1 MGKPKTMRAAFIC
14 GSLCLAVAIYAMD
27 VSSDMNADEVAS
39 ISEDSGNAA
48 VLGLKTANPTD
59 CKTVKKTLP
68 SLCAVFGEEHCG
80 AMKAKMLASCKDVK
94 EDENEDHQE
103 LIEDDESRDVAD
115 MSAPSHEDDVGE
127 TVGRRAAGGAL
138 MTSGSF
144 TMMSSAAATGHEEDE
159 ELGEDE
165 DEDAKAQDW
174 DIHNGGKCKQG
185 EEAWMPTDAE
195 DKTMG
200 RCVEF
205 AADTKCGAQCFHKG
219 STVDETVDGAVCSK
233 ICRVPG
239 ANGAQCNVIKTV
251 QPMKEESE
259 GLGEGKTMYLTRS
272 KVMQAGLKLDDLSN
286 ADPMAC
292 AGVATNRR
300 A

>member
-1 MGKPKTMRAAFIC
+1 MGITQTMRTATVC
-14 GSLCLAVAIYAMD
+14 GCLLLAVAIYAMD
-27 VSSDMNADEVAS
+27 VSSDVNADEVAS
-39 ISEDSGNAA
+39 ISEDHVSGLS
-48 VLGLKTANPTD
+48 VLGVKTANPTD
-59 CKTVKKTLP
+59 RKTVKKTLP

-94 EDENEDHQE
+94 GEDEHQE
-103 LIEDDESRDVAD
+103 LIESDEGRDVAD
-115 MSAPSHEDDVGE
+115 MSAPADDDDMDDMGE
-127 TVGRRAAGGAL
+127 GVGRRAGGAL

-144 TMMSSAAATGHEEDE
+144 TMMSSAQFGNGEED
-159 ELGEDE
+159 LGED
-165 DEDAKAQDW
+165 DEEEEKAQDW

-200 RCVEF
+200 HCVEF

-219 STVDETVDGAVCSK
+219 QSVDETVDGAVCSK

>member
-1 MGKPKTMRAAFIC
+1 MGITQTMRTATMC
-14 GSLCLAVAIYAMD
+14 GCLLLAVAIYAMD
-27 VSSDMNADEVAS
+27 VSSDVNADEVAS
-39 ISEDSGNAA
+39 ISEDHVSGLS
-48 VLGLKTANPTD
+48 VLGVKTADPTD

-80 AMKAKMLASCKDVK
+80 AMKAKMLANCKDVEE
-94 EDENEDHQE
+94 EDDHQE
-103 LIEDDESRDVAD
+103 LIESDESRDVAD
-115 MSAPSHEDDVGE
+115 MSAPASDDVGE
-127 TVGRRAAGGAL
+127 GVGRRGGAL

-144 TMMSSAAATGHEEDE
+144 TMMSSSSHGNFEED
-159 ELGEDE
+159 LGEDD
-165 DEDAKAQDW
+165 DEEEKAQDW
-174 DIHNGGKCKQG
+174 DIHNGGQCKQG

-219 STVDETVDGAVCSK
+219 QSVDETVDGAVCSK

-292 AGVATNRR
+292 AGVATYRR

>member
-1 MGKPKTMRAAFIC
+1 MRAA
-14 GSLCLAVAIYAMD
+14 SLCGCLLLAVAIYAMD
-27 VSSDMNADEVAS
+27 VSSDVNADEVAS
-39 ISEDSGNAA
+39 ISEDHASGNAA
-48 VLGLKTANPTD
+48 VLGLKTADPTD

-80 AMKAKMLASCKDVK
+80 AMKAKMLANCKDVEE
-94 EDENEDHQE
+94 EDDHQE
-103 LIEDDESRDVAD
+103 LIESDESRDVAD
-115 MSAPSHEDDVGE
+115 MSAPANDDVGE
-127 TVGRRAAGGAL
+127 GVGRRGGAL

-144 TMMSSAAATGHEEDE
+144 TMMSSSGLGLTEED
-159 ELGEDE
+159 LGEDD
-165 DEDAKAQDW
+165 DEEEKAQDW

-195 DKTMG
+195 DKTLG
-200 RCVEF
+200 HCVEF

-219 STVDETVDGAVCSK
+219 QSVDDTIDGAVCSK

-251 QPMKEESE
+251 QPMKEESQ